1 MVRRVFTLRT
11 DAKVTARLAEVIRPA
26 LLRSLIRGVSL
37 LAFLV
42 PVGIFA
48 QVTADTAVTQ
58 SGSSLIEQVY
68 EHRISLLQD
77 SLFMTN
83 EQLDASNFM
92 TRQAEQRADDLVD
105 SLILAYGQIQQME
118 DSLFRLMV
126 LYDRIVAENR
136 QNLERLSSLSD
147 SLAQS
152 FRRENELDALNDSLL
167 IILARTQTR
176 LAETNS
182 SRRAYSDTVVAL
194 RNTLETL
201 RSDFSTAEE
210 RVTSMY
216 DQLRLASL
224 SSREAAV
231 DSVTDERLLSYLQQM
246 TDYRLQAT
254 GLMRRLQALG
264 EDEEIYAFKLDEFRQ
279 YLDLTSLKGHTPEA
293 LNLLAAT
300 YVSQDDIIR
309 GILAY
314 LKTLFLFSDSET
326 AIHAIDQLEGL
337 VERDSELGRLYY
349 EVALNPDSV
358 NVNVEQYYRLL
369 NYLNHIR
376 RLPNATAQD
385 WFINEAQMFQAMY
398 AGSLEADEV
407 LLWTAQVY
415 HDLKQ
420 FHNEIL
426 TYEKIRTLYP
436 ASILVA
442 DVTYAMAEVTT
453 NDLGEYTLGTA
464 RYARFRDEF
473 PDHELAPAA
482 IFAEATIYE
491 EELGEYRQ
499 AGNLY
504 RELADTYPESQHA
517 AVSLF
522 RYAELL
528 RSRLSS
534 SPEAMM
540 VYEEILSEYGQD
552 PETGILA
559 LEGLASISEDMRQYD
574 AAVVYYLD
582 IHERYP
588 ESQEQAVAAIL
599 QAADIYESQ
608 LKNTD
613 ATIHTLHLI
622 LDNYPEYPEIRSIQ
636 RRVQRLQN

>member
-1 MVRRVFTLRT
+1 MRHGFALSI
-11 DAKVTARLAEVIRPA
+11 DGKVTARPAAVIKPA
-26 LLRSLIRGVSL
+26 LLWYFIVGVL
-37 LAFLV
+37 LLV
-42 PVGIFA
+42 VILPAGISA
-48 QVTADTAVTQ
+48 QGTADTAITQ

-77 SLFMTN
+77 SLFITN
-83 EQLDASNFM
+83 EQLDASIYT
-92 TRQAEQRADDLVD
+92 TRQAEQRSEELMD

-126 LYDRIVAENR
+126 LYDRVVTENR
-136 QNLERLSSLSD
+136 QNLERLSALSD

-167 IILARTQTR
+167 IILARTQAR

-182 SRRAYSDTVVAL
+182 SQRAYSDTVVAL
-194 RNTLETL
+194 RNTLETV
-201 RSDFSTAEE
+201 RSDLIAGEE

-231 DSVTDERLLSYLQQM
+231 DSITDERLLRYLQQI
-246 TDYRLQAT
+246 TNYQLQAT

-309 GILAY
+309 GVLAY
-314 LKTLFLFSDSET
+314 LKTIFLFPDSEA

-358 NVNVEQYYRLL
+358 NVNAEQYYRLL

-376 RLPNATAQD
+376 NLPNATARD
-385 WFINEAQMFQAMY
+385 WFIDEAQIFLAMY

-407 LLWTAQVY
+407 LLWTGKVY
-415 HDLKQ
+415 HTLRQ

-436 ASILVA
+436 GSILVPN
-442 DVTYAMAEVTT
+442 VTYTIAEITT
-453 NDLGEYTLGTA
+453 NDLGEYTLGTV
-464 RYARFRDEF
+464 RYARFREEF

-491 EELGEYRQ
+491 QELGEYRQ

-504 RELADTYPESQHA
+504 RDLADIYPESQQA
-517 AVSLF
+517 AVGLF

-540 VYEEILSEYGQD
+540 IYEEILSDYGQD

-559 LEGLASISEDMRQYD
+559 LEGLATISEEMRQYD

-588 ESQEQAVAAIL
+588 EAQEQAVTAIL

-608 LKNTD
+608 LNNTD

-622 LDNYPEYPEIRSIQ
+622 LDNYPDYPDIRSVQ